1 MLEESEMNFRQ
12 TAQRKAQDILNEG
25 NPSRAIGMLAAA
37 LTFLAD
43 EIDTMAT
50 PPRGYLTYL
59 GCHNPKG
66 YFEAHPCR
74 RKTRCDELRD
84 KILADGPSI
93 NEMVQTLECI
103 ERRKTPTEERIEQAV
118 TPKNVDMRNQPTEC
132 EAEHKYNEL
141 IMQVSKVHPGETR
154 HQTALRYIRDAER
167 DHSFPGHAVRPN
179 KDGRFD

>member
-37 LTFLAD
+37 ITFLAD

-50 PPRGYLTYL
+50 PECIERRKTPTDPRGYLTYL

-93 NEMVQTLECI
+93 NEMVQTLE
-103 ERRKTPTEERIEQAV
+103 RIEQAV
-118 TPKNVDMRNQPTEC
+118 
-132 EAEHKYNEL
+132 
-141 IMQVSKVHPGETR
+141 I
-154 HQTALRYIRDAER
+154 
-167 DHSFPGHAVRPN
+167 FPGHAVRPN